1 MSILVIDCGT
11 YSIKFIE
18 GRVQKKKFIVEELE
32 EILLEDVRGPN
43 EIDISIHEL
52 QQRIISGYLQDQN
65 FHGRIITQLP
75 NEFLTN
81 RYLDL
86 PAKNK
91 KDAEL
96 MIPFQLEEDLP
107 FNIIDT
113 HYIVNLYKK
122 INGQFSAIV
131 QIAEKNV
138 FATYRNFLQ
147 AYHTVPSNLTSEL
160 SVYQSF
166 VEEKKIESNVCILD
180 IGHETTKAYLVYNG
194 IIYTHHISYVAGA
207 AIDEAISKTYDIG
220 PSEARIF
227 KHENSFFLTKSQLDS
242 VTKEQQDFAL
252 MMHQTFKDLLSQID
266 RWLLGHRVKTGQ
278 SIEHIYLTG
287 GSANIKN
294 IDNYITERLK
304 VSVSQF
310 MSPGLEKMV
319 STHEYNALTLGYTMG
334 ATNAFKE
341 PAKNFFTKEFAS
353 ALKDGIKLENTIFSF
368 YRVAIVCL
376 IIIAGLLVE
385 SFYFIN
391 NDIKTTNREIRQL
404 IKTSDLNLTRKQ
416 TAYLRKRP
424 ERLQKIVERK
434 NKAINIDLEVL
445 ESVPTSSALKNLHTV
460 TEAIKRNTQVSLTKY
475 RGDLTSGYAEFNTKT
490 QRDRD
495 QLIKVLKKLNV
506 NEANI
511 DESKQSSV
519 IISFKGK

>member
-18 GRVQKKKFIVEELE
+18 GRILKKKFVIDELE

-131 QIAEKNV
+131 QIAEKSV

-180 IGHETTKAYLVYNG
+180 IGHETTKAYLIYNG
-194 IIYTHHISYVAGA
+194 IIYTHHISYIAGA
-207 AIDEAISKTYDIG
+207 AIDEAIAKTYDIG
-220 PSEARIF
+220 PSEARLF
-227 KHENSFFLTKSQLDS
+227 KHENSFFLTKSQLDT

-278 SIEHIYLTG
+278 NIEHIYLTG

-304 VSVSQF
+304 ISVSQF
-310 MSPGLEKMV
+310 MTPGLEKMI
-319 STHEYNALTLGYTMG
+319 STQEYNALTFGYTMG
-334 ATNAFKE
+334 ATNSFKE

-353 ALKDGIKLENTIFSF
+353 ALKDGIKLENTFFTF
-368 YRVAIVCL
+368 YRVAVICL
-376 IIIAGLLVE
+376 VMIAGLLVE
-385 SFYFIN
+385 SLYFIS
-391 NDIKTTNREIRQL
+391 NDIKTTNRDIRKL
-404 IKTSDLNLTRKQ
+404 IKSSDLNLTRKQ
-416 TAYLRKRP
+416 EAYLRKRP
-424 ERLQKIVERK
+424 ERIQKIVERK
-434 NKAINIDLEVL
+434 NKAIEIDLDVL
-445 ESVPTSSALKNLHTV
+445 ENVPKTSALKNLHTI
-460 TEAIKRNTQVSLTKY
+460 TEAIKRNAQVSVVKY
-475 RGDLTSGYAEFNTKT
+475 SGDLVNGTAEFVSKT
-490 QRDRD
+490 QRDRE

-506 NEANI
+506 NEVNI
-511 DESKQSSV
+511 DDTDKEKI

>member
-1 MSILVIDCGT
+1 MSILVIDCGS
-11 YSIKFIE
+11 YSIKFVE
-18 GRVQKKKFIVEELE
+18 GRVHKKKFIIDDIE

-43 EIDISIHEL
+43 EVDLSIHEL
-52 QQRIISGYLQDQN
+52 QQRIISSFLTDQN
-65 FHGRIITQLP
+65 YHGRIITQLP

-86 PAKNK
+86 PAKSK

-138 FATYRNFLQ
+138 FATYRNFLM
-147 AYHTVPSNLTSEL
+147 AYHTLPSNLTSEL
-160 SVYQSF
+160 SIYQSF
-166 VEEKKIESNVCILD
+166 VEEKKLESNVCILD
-180 IGHETTKAYLVYNG
+180 IGHQTTKAYLVYNG
-194 IIYTHHISYVAGA
+194 IIYTHHISYTAGQ

-220 PSEARIF
+220 PGEARIF

-252 MMHQTFKDLLSQID
+252 MMHQSFKDLLSQVD

-278 SIEHIYLTG
+278 NIEHIYLTG

-294 IDNYITERLK
+294 IENYITERLK

-310 MSPGLEKMV
+310 MAPGLEKMV
-319 STHEYNALTLGYTMG
+319 SKEEYNALTLAYTMG
-334 ATNAFKE
+334 AMNTYRE

-353 ALKDGIKLENTIFSF
+353 ALKDGIKLENTLFTF
-368 YRVAIVCL
+368 YRIAIICL
-376 IIIAGLLVE
+376 IACAGMLFE
-385 SFYFIN
+385 TFYFTAKE
-391 NDIKTTNREIRQL
+391 IKTTDRD
-404 IKTSDLNLTRKQ
+404 IKKLFKSSNLNLSKKQ
-416 TAYLRKRP
+416 EAYLRRSP
-424 ERLQKIVERK
+424 DRLLKIVNQK
-434 NKAINIDLEVL
+434 NKAIDVDLEVI
-445 ESVPTSSALKNLHTV
+445 SRVPKSSALKNLHTI
-460 TEAIKRNTQVSLTKY
+460 TSSLKRNNQVSLTSY
-475 RGDLTSGYAEFNTKT
+475 QGDIESAKATFSSKSERDTK
-490 QRDRD
+490 
-495 QLIKVLKKLNV
+495 QLLKVLKKLDV

-511 DESKQSSV
+511 DDSKKNEIV
-519 IISFKGK
+519 LSFKGK